1 MYGKLISRNT
11 RKYIGK
17 YLVYIVTIIIGAM
30 LFYGFTSLSTT
41 QLSNLAPEKF
51 EFSNLY
57 TYLNYVTVII
67 SLFLVILII
76 YVNRFIIKTRSSELA
91 IYTLLGIESKKIAIM
106 FTIQLLL
113 ISIVSVALG
122 IIIGIFFST
131 FLVNIILNSINVKH
145 SSMITI
151 SWIAAIRTIIFYI
164 LIFIFI
170 AFRNV
175 QIISK
180 KSIRELMSLKNES
193 EDRKHKKDYVYIL
206 TLIVGISCYI
216 CAYIMIIKY
225 RKIEDLV
232 YIDIS
237 VKNRYILTSIF
248 SVIAGTYLFF
258 YSFGFFLS
266 KLRQKFDYFKYKN
279 LRVLILGNVFSKINT
294 NSKLM
299 ATITLT
305 LMASMMSFSLGP
317 ILSDWIDGFNDHKAV
332 FDIQLNTIYS
342 LINEKKDMNK
352 LVTVDFDKVTN
363 YLEKNKIRI
372 KDSCR
377 IEYYFINSNDFFK
390 RKVDDFPALAI
401 KLSDYNKL
409 LSLIRESPIR
419 INDNEYT
426 TQWNLTCKDAEI
438 EAEIKDKANINV
450 SGKKYP
456 HSNKYYKKELG
467 ESIYNKYTDV
477 LIILPDSACEELD
490 IGKVGFYIDTYSS
503 LSYKMAE
510 EIEDYI
516 AKFNKREFALIYDK
530 YHCNVV
536 GENEEVTDVI
546 SIRMKTKQDNVAM
559 IFSLLL
565 RMIFLY
571 LGVILLIIALTII
584 SLQQLTDFE
593 ENKLR
598 CKILYKIGTDIDLI
612 KKTVNYQ
619 VLTFFLIPS
628 IISIFGWLLT
638 IKIMIMAFNNEINAY
653 VGWDNYW
660 YTIKG
665 VGIISI
671 CIYIIYLFITMKL
684 YSQDIIDYKISE

>member
-206 TLIVGISCYI
+206 TLIVGIACYI

-258 YSFGFFLS
+258 YSFGFF
-266 KLRQKFDYFKYKN
+266 F
-279 LRVLILGNVFSKINT
+279 V
-294 NSKLM
+294 
-299 ATITLT
+299 
-305 LMASMMSFSLGP
+305 
-317 ILSDWIDGFNDHKAV
+317 
-332 FDIQLNTIYS
+332 
-342 LINEKKDMNK
+342 
-352 LVTVDFDKVTN
+352 
-363 YLEKNKIRI
+363 
-372 KDSCR
+372 
-377 IEYYFINSNDFFK
+377 
-390 RKVDDFPALAI
+390 
-401 KLSDYNKL
+401 
-409 LSLIRESPIR
+409 
-419 INDNEYT
+419 
-426 TQWNLTCKDAEI
+426 
-438 EAEIKDKANINV
+438 
-450 SGKKYP
+450 
-456 HSNKYYKKELG
+456 
-467 ESIYNKYTDV
+467 
-477 LIILPDSACEELD
+477 
-490 IGKVGFYIDTYSS
+490 
-503 LSYKMAE
+503 
-510 EIEDYI
+510 
-516 AKFNKREFALIYDK
+516 
-530 YHCNVV
+530 
-536 GENEEVTDVI
+536 
-546 SIRMKTKQDNVAM
+546 
-559 IFSLLL
+559 
-565 RMIFLY
+565 
-571 LGVILLIIALTII
+571 
-584 SLQQLTDFE
+584 
-593 ENKLR
+593 
-598 CKILYKIGTDIDLI
+598 
-612 KKTVNYQ
+612 
-619 VLTFFLIPS
+619 
-628 IISIFGWLLT
+628 
-638 IKIMIMAFNNEINAY
+638 
-653 VGWDNYW
+653 
-660 YTIKG
+660 
-665 VGIISI
+665 
-671 CIYIIYLFITMKL
+671 
-684 YSQDIIDYKISE
+684 